1 MMVDFLILVLQ
12 EIWYILKETS
22 IFLLFGFA
30 LAEVLAVLVPARR
43 LMRFFLEEPP
53 PEAMK
58 TAEECCRDRHAH
70 HHGHPPTDHAL
81 TFLEASAPASLAI
94 SSPVFGRP
102 LAVR

>member
-1 MMVDFLILVLQ
+1 MMVDFLILILQ

-30 LAEVLAVLVPARR
+30 LADVLAVLVPARR

-58 TAEECCRDRHAH
+58 AAQECCDDRHAH
-70 HHGHPPTDHAL
+70 HHGHSPTDRAL
-81 TFLEASAPASLAI
+81 TSLEASAPAFMAI
-94 SSPVFGRP
+94 LSPAFGLP

>member
-1 MMVDFLILVLQ
+1 MLDFLVRVGL
-12 EIWYILKETS
+12 ETWYILKEAS

-30 LAEVLAVLVPARR
+30 LAAVLAVLVPVRT

-58 TAEECCRDRHAH
+58 TAQECCHDRHAH

-81 TFLEASAPASLAI
+81 TFLEASAPASVAI